1 MFMEFGS
8 YVWNQGNRI
17 VITFNYYKKPTRIL
31 VQQLI
36 IIVRYGEDRIKEG
49 EKEETERGREK

>member
-1 MFMEFGS
+1 MFKEFGS
-8 YVWNQGNRI
+8 YVWNQGDKI
-17 VITFNYYKKPTRIL
+17 VITFDSYKKPTRIL

-36 IIVRYGEDRIKEG
+36 MIVRYGEDRIKEG